1 MTKLEESGSKL
12 LTKASAEMETPIAGG
27 VNRTNSDGRPSEPTG
42 VFSTAY
48 AKVSRLPWL
57 MYGIYLLAFGAL
69 LYFSG
74 VALSVPRYMLGL
86 EDQLRPVAE
95 WLVWYSGT
103 PIFLGLAFMLADVL
117 LFFESKRAPRFYRD
131 DPIDNAKVTVA
142 LTAYNDEDS
151 IGDAVKD
158 FLVHPRV
165 SRVIVVSNNSS
176 DQTFNCAKVS
186 GALTFNETQPGYGRC
201 VYRCYQEALKF
212 DDTDLIVL
220 CEGDRTFRAA
230 DIDKLVS
237 FSPHADIVNGTRI
250 VELLRA
256 RNTQLTTFM
265 FYGNLFVAKLLE
277 AKHLGR
283 STLTDVGSTY
293 KLVRRDALT
302 RLMSAL
308 DPSVNLEFNAHF
320 MDTALANGF
329 SLIECPITFH
339 RRVGVSKGGNT
350 DNGRAFNV
358 GLGMIKGVTFG
369 WKGAQ

>member
-1 MTKLEESGSKL
+1 MQEQE
-12 LTKASAEMETPIAGG
+12 KARSEVTHDRRRRGPWATAFRQHAGFIGIAA
-27 VNRTNSDGRPSEPTG
+27 RSI
-42 VFSTAY
+42 A
-48 AKVSRLPWL
+48 AQHWL
-57 MYGIYLLAFGAL
+57 MYGVFLISFGAAMYL
-69 LYFSG
+69 AG
-74 VALSVPRYMLGL
+74 VALSVPRYLLGL
-86 EDQLRPVAE
+86 DEMLRPIAE
-95 WLVWYSGT
+95 WLVWFSGA
-103 PIFLGLAFMLADVL
+103 PMFLGLAFALADILV
-117 LFFESKRAPRFYRD
+117 FFESKRAPRFYRD
-131 DPIDNAKVTVA
+131 DPIDDAKVTVA

-158 FLVHPRV
+158 FLAHPRV

-176 DQTFNCAKVS
+176 DQTFDYAQAA
-186 GALTFNETQPGYGRC
+186 GAITFNEIQPGYGRC
-201 VYRCYQEALKF
+201 VYRCYQEALANG
-212 DDTDLIVL
+212 DDDLIVL
-220 CEGDRTFRAA
+220 CEGDRTFRSA

-293 KLVRRDALT
+293 KLIRRDALE
-302 RLMSAL
+302 RLLPVL
-308 DPSVNLEFNAHF
+308 DPAVNLEFNAHF
-320 MDTALANGF
+320 MDTALGNDF

-350 DNGRAFNV
+350 DNMRATRV
-358 GLGMIKGVTFG
+358 GFGMMRGVAFG
-369 WKGAQ
+369 WVPSK